1 MPLTPSDTV
10 TYAVTYWLA
19 RRGMSI
25 REAARQAN
33 REYAWLQR
41 RTSRSV
47 PWSVDDVALIAS
59 VLSVTPSELY
69 GHVDQLSA

>member
-1 MPLTPSDTV
+1 MPPTPSDTV

-25 REAARQAN
+25 REAARRAD

-41 RTSRSV
+41 RTSGSV
-47 PWSVDDVALIAS
+47 PWTVDDVAHIAS
-59 VLSVTPSELY
+59 VLNVPTSELY
-69 GHVDQLSA
+69 NHVVQLSA